1 MKTNIIRLKDCEN
14 SKKFA
19 NWCWQTSAVNTSI
32 NYFSNG
38 SKKYNKESHVSRI
51 RKNSL

>member
-32 NYFSNG
+32 NYFNAVVPDEVG
-38 SKKYNKESHVSRI
+38 VTLVNAPPPVV
-51 RKNSL
+51 